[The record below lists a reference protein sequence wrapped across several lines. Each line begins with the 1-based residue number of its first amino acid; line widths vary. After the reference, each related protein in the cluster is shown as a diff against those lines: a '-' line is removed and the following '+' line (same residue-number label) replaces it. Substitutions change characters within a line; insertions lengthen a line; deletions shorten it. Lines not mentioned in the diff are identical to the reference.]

1 VKLVK
6 PLCRIHSFAKL
17 LTIPPQGG
25 YNGGV
30 NRALSRTVSSGSAP
44 PRKPAALAT
53 ETTDNVTFV
62 IYGNEMF
69 RLCKAIKAV
78 SRCLGGLY
86 VLEYKPLGI
95 AAYGRS
101 EQESR
106 EAFAE
111 EFSSCWHW
119 IALESDAALT
129 KDARELEYKLLDLAI
144 LAERAAISE

>member
-1 VKLVK
+1 ML
-6 PLCRIHSFAKL
+6 P
-17 LTIPPQGG
+17 GG

-30 NRALSRTVSSGSAP
+30 NRALSRTVSSKTTP

-53 ETTDNVTFV
+53 ETTDKVTFV

-69 RLCKAIKAV
+69 RLCKAIRV
-78 SRCLGGLY
+78 RPRRVGGLY

-119 IALESDAALT
+119 IALEDDAALT
-129 KDARELEYKLLDLAI
+129 KDARELKYKVLDLVKTVTS
-144 LAERAAISE
+144 LR